1 MCLEHQP
8 TVRTHCGLMG
18 WRRATVSHLLLASPR
33 YIPLAIRLCNYYF
46 HFELIHDQQTPCS
59 VPSIQLCSMLTYDVC
74 SVFKFIHEEVF
85 NSRMDEPVPFI
96 SQTAA
101 WKIY

>member
-1 MCLEHQP
+1 
-8 TVRTHCGLMG
+8 
-18 WRRATVSHLLLASPR
+18 
-33 YIPLAIRLCNYYF
+33 
-46 HFELIHDQQTPCS
+46 
-59 VPSIQLCSMLTYDVC
+59 MLTYDVC

-101 WKIY
+101 WKIYWAVQACPKHDANSGRLFHKFI